1 MPRERSSAGS
11 ALGELALIGGGAEQ
25 EEQPTRVRSVPTPPA
40 PQPPVAAEPA
50 AAAPPAS
57 AVERPKPRKVE
68 DNDPLI
74 KTSIKLRVSE
84 TDYFNGLVRQAQ
96 RENRERITASFVQRS
111 MLRAVVEV
119 LAPQKLDLS
128 EITME
133 DEDLLVDRIKE
144 LLGAALAE

>member
-1 MPRERSSAGS
+1 MPRERSSAGA
-11 ALGELALIGGGAEQ
+11 ALGELALIGGG
-25 EEQPTRVRSVPTPPA
+25 EEQPQRAAVSAVPPA
-40 PQPPVAAEPA
+40 AVVPPAAES
-50 AAAPPAS
+50 AS
-57 AVERPKPRKVE
+57 RAEQPKRRRKVE
-68 DNDPLI
+68 DSDRLI

-111 MLRAVVEV
+111 MLRSVVEL
-119 LAPQKLDLS
+119 LAPRKLDLS

-144 LLGAALAE
+144 LLGVALAPPEPTG

>member
-1 MPRERSSAGS
+1 MPRERSSAGA
-11 ALGELALIGGGAEQ
+11 ALGELALIGGGE
-25 EEQPTRVRSVPTPPA
+25 EEQPQRAAVAAVPPA
-40 PQPPVAAEPA
+40 AVVPPAAEA
-50 AAAPPAS
+50 ASRAEQP
-57 AVERPKPRKVE
+57 RRRRKVE
-68 DNDPLI
+68 DSDRLI

-111 MLRAVVEV
+111 MLRSVVEL
-119 LAPQKLDLS
+119 LAPRKLDLS

-144 LLGAALAE
+144 LLGVALAPPEPTG